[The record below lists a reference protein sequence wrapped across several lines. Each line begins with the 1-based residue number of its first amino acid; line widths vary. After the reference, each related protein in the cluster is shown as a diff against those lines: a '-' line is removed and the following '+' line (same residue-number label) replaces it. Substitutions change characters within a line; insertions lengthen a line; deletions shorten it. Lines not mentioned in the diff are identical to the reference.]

1 MKLYVRKIEDLQ
13 DRPEELLEEIRV
25 GKIHACK
32 RENKKQE
39 LIAAG
44 HLIREALCDYGYA
57 LPEGPLEF
65 LYNCYGKPYL
75 PGNPLYF
82 SLSHSGDYVI
92 CAVSEEEIG
101 ADIEK
106 NEPVSEGIAGK
117 ILTESETSEWE
128 SLPKSD
134 DAAQLRTDW
143 LIQKWTEKESIAK
156 LLGGGLHIRFQ
167 TLSASDYDVVTEVRD
182 GYRITVA
189 RYKEKQRSL
198 QY

>member
-1 MKLYVRKIEDLQ
+1 MKIYVRKIDELQ
-13 DRPEELLEEIRV
+13 DRPEELLEDIRR
-25 GKIHACK
+25 GKINACK
-32 RENKKQE
+32 RESKKHE

-44 HLIREALCDYGYA
+44 HLLREALSDYGYA

-65 LYNCYGKPYL
+65 VYNCYGKPYL
-75 PGNPLYF
+75 QENPLYF
-82 SLSHSGDYVI
+82 SLSHSGDCVL

-106 NEPVSEGIAGK
+106 IEPVSEGIARK
-117 ILTESETSEWE
+117 ILTESETLEWE
-128 SLPKSD
+128 SLPKTE
-134 DAAQLRTDW
+134 DAEMLRTDW

-167 TLSASDYDVVTEVRD
+167 TLSAKDYDVVTEVRD

-189 RYKEKQRSL
+189 RNAGK
-198 QY
+198 